1 MSSLGHSAFHAGIS
15 GLRARSALTSAYQ
28 QGDVKRLTLPTAK
41 AGGFS
46 VR

>member
-1 MSSLGHSAFHAGIS
+1 MGLSPDTVSNIMYVFGVSCAIPCAFFLAG
-15 GLRARSALTSAYQ
+15 L
-28 QGDVKRLTLPTAK
+28 RLTLPTAK